1 MWIGLDNKSKG
12 DSSNIIVGRTK
23 IVSNVINNLK
33 NHNHA
38 VFASNIVRQNTNT
51 IAQYNTEIWD
61 KKILIKN

>member
-1 MWIGLDNKSKG
+1 MKLGKSTFF
-12 DSSNIIVGRTK
+12 NIANDIFHPLRNK

-61 KKILIKN
+61 KEILTKN